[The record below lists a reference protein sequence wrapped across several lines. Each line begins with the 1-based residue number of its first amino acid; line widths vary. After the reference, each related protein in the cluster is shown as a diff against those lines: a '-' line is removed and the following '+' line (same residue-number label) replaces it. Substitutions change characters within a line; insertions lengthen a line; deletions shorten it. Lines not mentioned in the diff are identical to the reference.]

1 MLIVA
6 CRLCVIDVRERF
18 QCIGYDN
25 TACMKYMVPM
35 SAVPQKAVKLCNHS
49 LTLSYPPP
57 TTHEK
62 KLWLLISKFI

>member
-1 MLIVA
+1 MLIVW
-6 CRLCVIDVRERF
+6 LVDCVLSMR
-18 QCIGYDN
+18 GYDYM
-25 TACMKYMVPM
+25 ACMNHMDPM
-35 SAVPQKAVKLCNHS
+35 SAVPQKAVKLYNHS